1 MPQHELLPT
10 SGRRA
15 CHALRSRRA
24 HLNFSCSAMLPFC
37 AKAQHSLIR
46 APLCARPR
54 PVLRTFDRAIIF
66 ICLNRDAGVTLTRY
80 RMRHLDLLVL
90 QVASRFASLAV
101 AAAALIP

>member
-24 HLNFSCSAMLPFC
+24 HLNFSCSVMLPFC
-37 AKAQHSLIR
+37 AKAQHSLIH

-54 PVLRTFDRAIIF
+54 PVRTFDRAEISYG
-66 ICLNRDAGVTLTRY
+66 DAGCDNRV
-80 RMRHLDLLVL
+80 LD
-90 QVASRFASLAV
+90 
-101 AAAALIP
+101 